1 MIDPNDLRNI
11 VRKPPLWMVLLA
23 MFGLYFS
30 LIIPTLDRLGIGW
43 DEATDLLISRTYMSR
58 SGLLFGSSLDPS
70 QTRLPMFV
78 GALVFRLLGTSS
90 LMIARF
96 TTVVVGGLT
105 LLGVYFLGK
114 EQFNHKTGLL
124 AVGLLAINPFFLSFA
139 RLSFTESD
147 VYLACAL
154 VWWLVSLVRLKKTNL
169 LGYAALSGIL
179 LGLSISSKATVL
191 VILLGLPGVLVFWYI
206 SRRTIDLP
214 KSEIVNSM
222 PAISIYRWA
231 GVAIIIL
238 ATGIFLS
245 KHLNAGDFH
254 KIIHLLNYALVW
266 LGWLVT
272 FAWAIRFRRHTAQPI
287 PLFVYM
293 AALALFTFVVFPP
306 EHLVNSSIVQ
316 GLVSRARTEIT
327 FSFFF
332 VMEVAAMHLFAII
345 LKSTPLLGLG
355 LIAGFLGSL
364 TQLRRP
370 EITLPLLIVVIY
382 GMGILLLPLAQPF
395 YTIPILPI
403 LSLLTADQLLRL
415 YSQRRKLSLILII
428 AGLIWWGIE
437 VKQCYPDYHLNGYQ
451 WLGARP
457 FFGRSSIGY
466 RSIVYVPSDGV
477 QQAMEWLN
485 ENATEGQV
493 AQLYVGPWH
502 IVKSMAP
509 NPVYELT
516 DGFEKTLEAKPDYI
530 VIHIGEIIWQGEGR
544 DDTQGSIFRY
554 PFDPEV
560 LYKEYE
566 QVLVIRRAFDLEVAS
581 VWKRK

>member
-1 MIDPNDLRNI
+1 
-11 VRKPPLWMVLLA
+11 
-23 MFGLYFS
+23 
-30 LIIPTLDRLGIGW
+30 
-43 DEATDLLISRTYMSR
+43 
-58 SGLLFGSSLDPS
+58 
-70 QTRLPMFV
+70 
-78 GALVFRLLGTSS
+78 
-90 LMIARF
+90 
-96 TTVVVGGLT
+96 
-105 LLGVYFLGK
+105 
-114 EQFNHKTGLL
+114 
-124 AVGLLAINPFFLSFA
+124 
-139 RLSFTESD
+139 
-147 VYLACAL
+147 
-154 VWWLVSLVRLKKTNL
+154 
-169 LGYAALSGIL
+169 
-179 LGLSISSKATVL
+179 
-191 VILLGLPGVLVFWYI
+191 
-206 SRRTIDLP
+206 
-214 KSEIVNSM
+214 
-222 PAISIYRWA
+222 
-231 GVAIIIL
+231 
-238 ATGIFLS
+238 
-245 KHLNAGDFH
+245 
-254 KIIHLLNYALVW
+254 
-266 LGWLVT
+266 
-272 FAWAIRFRRHTAQPI
+272 
-287 PLFVYM
+287 
-293 AALALFTFVVFPP
+293 
-306 EHLVNSSIVQ
+306 
-316 GLVSRARTEIT
+316 
-327 FSFFF
+327 
-332 VMEVAAMHLFAII
+332 MEVAAMHLFAII